1 MITELEVLYARLD
14 NVRMTAADRALAR
27 ANLEQ
32 AEALADL
39 LAGALA
45 LVRRLV
51 RSGDEGG
58 RRPHQLSA

>member
-14 NVRMTAADRALAR
+14 SARMTAADRALAR

-32 AEALADL
+32 ADALAAL
-39 LAGALA
+39 LTGALA
-45 LVRRLV
+45 LVRRLA
-51 RSGDEGG
+51 RMGAEED

>member
-1 MITELEVLYARLD
+1 MITELEVLYTRLD
-14 NVRMTAADRALAR
+14 SVRMTPADRALAR

-32 AEALADL
+32 AEALAAL

-45 LVRRLV
+45 LVRRLA
-51 RSGDEGG
+51 RSGGAGG